1 LRISLVT
8 GGVVIVI
15 VGYLL
20 DYAGFLSFI
29 FTVPIGLL
37 NIFLGGITPKNQ
49 GVVLSSDPSSPVK
62 LFVDKGVV
70 GSNTYALVF
79 LDGKLVLKKLSSALL
94 TVVIP
99 LILTIGGLVVTG
111 SLIGAVICGMTGIA
125 LQEYVTQRRRDR
137 IKRLDQLTTP
147 TIADLEFPYGQLE
160 KVEISRSRL
169 YLFLSGRVVRIN
181 ISRRYSKQM
190 RPVLGSIVSTKYQV
204 DD

>member
-1 LRISLVT
+1 
-8 GGVVIVI
+8 VIVI

>member
-1 LRISLVT
+1 M
-8 GGVVIVI
+8 IVI

>member
-1 LRISLVT
+1 
-8 GGVVIVI
+8 VIVI

-190 RPVLGSIVSTKYQV
+190 RPVLGSIISTKYQV